1 MKFHILNG
9 DALAAEFPIDGIP
22 GEIIVIREAF
32 MDGPVSTIY
41 DTAYWESRKK
51 YIQNT
56 YPEIPSSY
64 DAHVMTEFDKLW
76 NITSDD
82 EVYLW
87 FEDDLFCQCNM
98 WFAVDYISKKSLPAY
113 YRVFPEADTKT
124 WMGFGRTNKKDLL
137 NYYSEAI
144 ALNKEDVLHIQHLWN
159 AFVHADNP
167 VLVMLSE
174 KPCYAI
180 RFQKEIVKA
189 QVDRAHNS
197 PDLSRPYRTLSN
209 LLQEGE
215 QSFYQIFEKFV
226 KKEGIY
232 GFGDSQVRL
241 MLKVLENQ
249 AI

>member
-32 MDGPVSTIY
+32 MDGPVSTTY
-41 DTAYWESRKK
+41 DPGYWESRKK

-64 DAHVMTEFDKLW
+64 DAHVMTEFDKLR

-98 WFAVDYISKKSLPAY
+98 WFAVDYISKKSQPKY

-124 WMGFGRTNKKDLL
+124 WRGFGLTNKEELL
-137 NYYSEAI
+137 NYYSA
-144 ALNKEDVLHIQHLWN
+144 ALVLDKEDILHMRNLWN
-159 AFVHADNP
+159 AFVHSDNP
-167 VLVMLSE
+167 ALLMLSE
-174 KPCYAI
+174 KTCKAI
-180 RFQKEIVKA
+180 RFQKEVIKA
-189 QVDRAHNS
+189 QAERAHDS
-197 PDLSRPYRTLSN
+197 PALSRPYRTLST
-209 LLQEGE
+209 LLLEGE
-215 QSFYQIFEKFV
+215 LSFYQIFEKFA
-226 KKEGIY
+226 KQEGIY
-232 GFGDSQVRL
+232 GFGDSQVRN
-241 MLKVLENQ
+241 MLKELESQ